1 MHNLTG
7 AHAQALEKCKRID
20 PNYILYAV
28 WPRSRSVHT
37 ADGARL

>member
-1 MHNLTG
+1 MLVSVM
-7 AHAQALEKCKRID
+7 AQALEKCKCID

-28 WPRSRSVHT
+28 WLRSRSVHI